1 MSAHLCILHETPGR
15 VWTALGERATVG
27 PQHVVVRAE
36 LTGVSP
42 GTELRMLSTAEG
54 SNVPYVPGYC
64 VAGRVMSGGKAAGLE
79 VGQRVLCPG
88 GETGGGLARGYGGH
102 QAVHVVPGDSVLVV
116 PEGLS
121 AEAVVLN
128 KLASIAHRGMVAGRA
143 AAGQRVLVVG
153 LGVVGQLAARLWHEA
168 GARVTAADRIAFRRE
183 VAAAAGIDVAADLA
197 AAGTVYDAVVDCT
210 GVPAVMAPAMR
221 VLRQDP
227 WTGGDDPGP
236 TYVLQ
241 GSYAGEVSFAYREAF
256 QRQVTMVVPRDSTI
270 SDQGATLALIAAGRL
285 RLDDLLTR
293 IADPADAADTYAAL
307 SRPETNDRTLG
318 VAFRWPS
325 G

>member
-1 MSAHLCILHETPGR
+1 M
-15 VWTALGERATVG
+15 
-27 PQHVVVRAE
+27 
-36 LTGVSP
+36 SP
-42 GTELRMLSTAEG
+42 GTELRMLSTEEG
-54 SNVPYVPGYC
+54 ADVPYIPGYC
-64 VAGRVMSGGKAAGLE
+64 VVGRVMSGGEAARLE

-88 GETGGGLARGYGGH
+88 GEAGGGLERGYGGH
-102 QAVHVVPGDSVLVV
+102 QAVHVVPSDSVLIV

-153 LGVVGQLAARLWHEA
+153 LGVVGQLAARLWHDA
-168 GARVTAADRIAFRRE
+168 GARVTGADRVAFRRE
-183 VAAAAGIDVAADLA
+183 VAADAGIDVVADLTA
-197 AAGTVYDAVVDCT
+197 AAANYDAVVDCT
-210 GVPAVMAPAMR
+210 GAPAVTALAMR
-221 VLRQDP
+221 ALRQDP
-227 WTGGDDPGP
+227 WTEGDDPGP

-241 GSYAGEVSFAYREAF
+241 GSYLGDVAFPYREAF
-256 QRQVTMVVPRDSTI
+256 QRQVSLVFPRDSTI
-270 SDQGATLALIAAGRL
+270 QDQRATLALIDAGRL
-285 RLDDLLTR
+285 RLDDLLTQ

-307 SRPETNDRTLG
+307 SQPETNDRTLG